1 MCAVIFLFMA
11 VKVKEG
17 LCNMLSTFAIKNC
30 FARLKIVV
38 KQENVNMAFAGH
50 NGLVVL

>member
-1 MCAVIFLFMA
+1 MIFLFMA